1 MQSPVRDPD
10 RDRPVA
16 SHAVPSPSHTREE
29 IHSVSSGKTR
39 FDFANQTVVVTGGS
53 RGIGRQ
59 ICESFAEAGA
69 HVFTC
74 SRRAPEKP
82 FQSDHIVCESV
93 DVRDPEA
100 TANWLARCAVARDAA
115 DAGIDVLVNN
125 AGGAPAVDSA
135 EASPKLTNK
144 ILELNLNAPLVLSQQ
159 VYAHMVGRA
168 HPGSIVN
175 IVSIS
180 SHRPT
185 PTGTAYGAAKAGLM
199 NATSSL
205 AVEWGPKI
213 RVNCVVSGLVETELT
228 GDHYGDAASKQQI
241 THSIPAKRFARA
253 EEIAHAVLFLAA
265 RDSSYVSGAALE
277 VYGGGE
283 WPPTIPQPKHD

>member
-1 MQSPVRDPD
+1 
-10 RDRPVA
+10 
-16 SHAVPSPSHTREE
+16 
-29 IHSVSSGKTR
+29 VSSGKTR
-39 FDFANQTVVVTGGS
+39 FDFTNQTVVVTGGS

-59 ICESFAEAGA
+59 ICEAFAEAGA
-69 HVFTC
+69 QVFTC
-74 SRRAPEKP
+74 SRRAPEKG
-82 FQSDHIVCESV
+82 FESDRIRCESV

-100 TANWLARCAVARDAA
+100 TAAWLARCAA
-115 DAGIDVLVNN
+115 DTTQGDPGINVLVNN
-125 AGGAPAVDSA
+125 AGGAPAVISA
-135 EASPKLTNK
+135 EATPKLTNK

-159 VYAHMVGRA
+159 VYEHMIHGED
-168 HPGSIVN
+168 PGAIVN

-185 PTGTAYGAAKAGLM
+185 PTGAAYGAAKAGLM

-205 AVEWGPKI
+205 AVEWGPKV

-228 GDHYGDAASKQQI
+228 GDHYGDADSKKKI
-241 THSIPAKRFARA
+241 TDSIPAKRFARA
-253 EEIAHAVLFLAA
+253 EEIAHAVLFLSA

-283 WPPTIPQPKHD
+283 WPPTIPQRTGD

>member
-1 MQSPVRDPD
+1 MS
-10 RDRPVA
+10 A
-16 SHAVPSPSHTREE
+16 
-29 IHSVSSGKTR
+29 GKTR
-39 FDFANQTVVVTGGS
+39 FDFSDQTAVVTGGS

-59 ICESFAEAGA
+59 ICEALAEAGA
-69 HVFTC
+69 RVFTC
-74 SRRAPEKP
+74 SRREPETP
-82 FQSDHIVCESV
+82 FSSDRITCESV

-100 TANWLARCAVARDAA
+100 TAAWLARCAEPGG
-115 DAGIDVLVNN
+115 GIDVLVNN
-125 AGGAPAVDSA
+125 AGGAPSVDSA
-135 EASPKLTNK
+135 TAPPKLTNK
-144 ILELNLNAPLVLSQQ
+144 ILELNLNAPLVLSTQ
-159 VYAHMVGRA
+159 VHEHMVGRE
-168 HPGSIVN
+168 HPGAIVN

-185 PTGTAYGAAKAGLM
+185 PTGAAYGAAKAGLM

-205 AVEWGPKI
+205 AVEWGPHV

-228 GDHYGDAASKQQI
+228 GDHFGDADSKRRL
-241 THSIPAKRFARA
+241 TRAIPAKRFARP

-283 WPPTIPQPKHD
+283 WPPTVPQPEED